1 MEGFS
6 RRDFSARNDSLK
18 EINQCTPDGGAPQGV
33 ISGGFQ
39 LTQPD
44 AYAPKMRSDR
54 IVTENAAR
62 LHAQKR

>member
-1 MEGFS
+1 MEGLS

-18 EINQCTPDGGAPQGV
+18 EVNHCTPDGGAPQGV

-44 AYAPKMRSDR
+44 AYAPKTRSD
-54 IVTENAAR
+54 
-62 LHAQKR
+62 